1 MREKQGLS
9 TIFTDSIEEIENL
22 FGFSIQDKL
31 IVGEFPVSASI
42 AWNDYLQETHYSIV
56 FTCTKNNIIQN
67 NKKVGWIVYES

>member
-9 TIFTDSIEEIENL
+9 TIFTDSIEEIEKF
-22 FGFSIQDKL
+22 FGFEIKDKL
-31 IVGEFPVSASI
+31 IVGEVPVNASI

>member
-1 MREKQGLS
+1 MRDKQGLKAV
-9 TIFTDSIEEIENL
+9 FTSSIQEIENF
-22 FGFSIQDKL
+22 FGFDISDRL
-31 IVGEFPVSASI
+31 IVGEVPVNASI

>member
-9 TIFTDSIEEIENL
+9 TIFTDSIEEIEKF
-22 FGFSIQDKL
+22 FGFEIKDKL
-31 IVGEFPVSASI
+31 IVGEVPISASI

-67 NKKVGWIVYES
+67 NKKVGWVVYGS

>member
-22 FGFSIQDKL
+22 FGFDISDRL
-31 IVGEFPVSASI
+31 IVGEVPVNASI

-67 NKKVGWIVYES
+67 NKKVGWVVYGS